1 MYSDFELVCLIMAVV
16 CIAAFIIRNSL
27 STKIFL
33 IHRLYITVGAVIIIW
48 MLALIA
54 MKFTDPA
61 DTTMLYVWDAVVYI
75 GCAGAP
81 VLGLLIVLTY
91 AKSLEKL
98 PRSYY
103 LLFVVPLF
111 INIMVWTNPLHHLFY
126 RVFSVDVNAVVF
138 GPMVAVSGI
147 YGFIMGVMTNVVIY
161 SFALRHDNKLYMK
174 QAVLFSI
181 GSTVPLVVNFLAMLR
196 VPYFSIVATPLSFIV
211 TIVCHGLAIYHFHL
225 LDIKPVATQRVLDW
239 ISDCYLVINEDG
251 LIISY
256 NLPFAHLFGKQ
267 YGIDENRY
275 LQDCAAREG
284 VENRTGLYNLISAV
298 ESCRKTASNISY
310 EQSIFKE
317 TDGETVKLF
326 YMVEITPLFIDGEV
340 HGFVAIFKDV
350 TKIKEGMQKLQDSY
364 TRIMEQERLA
374 SLGQMVGGL
383 AHNLKTPIMSISGS
397 AVAVENLVEECTLS
411 MGDPDVTAEDYA
423 EIRQEIA
430 EWLVKIREACAYM
443 SDIISAVKGQ
453 ATNANVSEG
462 VEFSLS
468 ELIRRV
474 SLLLRHELLNSHCG
488 LRVENAFKDEIYL
501 QGDINNMVQVLNNL
515 VSNAIDA
522 QKGRNGDIVIGIDK
536 DEEYLKI
543 QVKDWGSGVAPEI
556 KKRLFKQMITSK
568 GAQGTG
574 LGIYISNAVVKGKFG
589 GFMWLE
595 DNPEGG
601 SIFGISIPL
610 TNVTFRAK
618 G

>member
-1 MYSDFELVCLIMAVV
+1 
-16 CIAAFIIRNSL
+16 
-27 STKIFL
+27 
-33 IHRLYITVGAVIIIW
+33 
-48 MLALIA
+48 
-54 MKFTDPA
+54 
-61 DTTMLYVWDAVVYI
+61 
-75 GCAGAP
+75 
-81 VLGLLIVLTY
+81 
-91 AKSLEKL
+91 
-98 PRSYY
+98 
-103 LLFVVPLF
+103 
-111 INIMVWTNPLHHLFY
+111 
-126 RVFSVDVNAVVF
+126 
-138 GPMVAVSGI
+138 
-147 YGFIMGVMTNVVIY
+147 
-161 SFALRHDNKLYMK
+161 
-174 QAVLFSI
+174 
-181 GSTVPLVVNFLAMLR
+181 
-196 VPYFSIVATPLSFIV
+196 
-211 TIVCHGLAIYHFHL
+211 
-225 LDIKPVATQRVLDW
+225 
-239 ISDCYLVINEDG
+239 
-251 LIISY
+251 
-256 NLPFAHLFGKQ
+256 
-267 YGIDENRY
+267 
-275 LQDCAAREG
+275 
-284 VENRTGLYNLISAV
+284 
-298 ESCRKTASNISY
+298 
-310 EQSIFKE
+310 
-317 TDGETVKLF
+317 
-326 YMVEITPLFIDGEV
+326 
-340 HGFVAIFKDV
+340 
-350 TKIKEGMQKLQDSY
+350 
-364 TRIMEQERLA
+364 
-374 SLGQMVGGL
+374 MVGGL

-411 MGDPDVTAEDYA
+411 LGDPDVTAEDYA

-462 VEFSLS
+462 LEFSLS

-488 LRVENAFKDEIYL
+488 LRVENAFKDEIFL

-556 KKRLFKQMITSK
+556 KKRLFKRMITSK